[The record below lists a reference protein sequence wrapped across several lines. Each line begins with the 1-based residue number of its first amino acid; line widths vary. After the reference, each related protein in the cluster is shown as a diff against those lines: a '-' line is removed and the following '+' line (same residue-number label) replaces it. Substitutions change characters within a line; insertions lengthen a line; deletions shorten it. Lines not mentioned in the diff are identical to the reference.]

1 LSETWLLEEENI
13 KFSNNISFNHSYFHC
28 SDMLFSPS
36 KGRPFGGR
44 SFIISKNVEIINHDF
59 INQHTLS
66 INSNN
71 KTFAII
77 ACYLPYDNGS
87 NLNLSEF

>member
-1 LSETWLLEEENI
+1 MNDESLIFLNSLSI
-13 KFSNNISFNHSYFHC
+13 KHTFLHC
-28 SDMLFSPS
+28 SDMLFSPA

-44 SFIISKNVEIINHDF
+44 SFIISKKVEIINHDF
-59 INQHTLS
+59 INQNIATLS

-71 KTFAII
+71 KTFSII

-87 NLNLSEF
+87 NLN

>member
-1 LSETWLLEEENI
+1 
-13 KFSNNISFNHSYFHC
+13 
-28 SDMLFSPS
+28 MLFSPS

-44 SFIISKNVEIINHDF
+44 SFIISKKVEIINHDF
-59 INQHTLS
+59 INQHIATLS

-71 KTFAII
+71 KTFSII

-87 NLNLSEF
+87 NLNLSESQSCLQVIKGLLSYF